1 MAYKKKNPPY
11 IARLFFSRPTITNR
25 NRDPRVLA
33 VEFIEIFESKYGQQ
47 HIEFFKGGYSQAL
60 EKARKDLRFLLVILQ
75 SDDHDDTE
83 LFNRETLTSQRLI
96 DFIQDKNMLVWAGN
110 VRETEPHKGKLL
122 NYTVYKNLVY
132 KEK

>member
-11 IARLFFSRPTITNR
+11 IARLFFSCPTITNR